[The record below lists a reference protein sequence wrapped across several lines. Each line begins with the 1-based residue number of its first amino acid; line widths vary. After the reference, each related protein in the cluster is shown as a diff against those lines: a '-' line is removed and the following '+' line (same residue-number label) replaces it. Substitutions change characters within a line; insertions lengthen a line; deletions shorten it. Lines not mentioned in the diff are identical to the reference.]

1 MFYVFFPLLQLPL
14 AVDFGDWFSGAMA
27 DSTTKTVAF
36 LAVTLQ
42 RACHNSFIESGNPG
56 SAAGCLVGFLFFQ
69 KSHHKLSNKK
79 KWGGGTVSGNKLNKS
94 NIPKKTGKLE
104 NDLETWVGP
113 YISYP
118 GG

>member
-1 MFYVFFPLLQLPL
+1 
-14 AVDFGDWFSGAMA
+14 MA

-56 SAAGCLVGFLFFQ
+56 RWGEAGGGCLVGFLFFQ

-79 KWGGGTVSGNKLNKS
+79 NMGGTHFFREEVEEVQYT
-94 NIPKKTGKLE
+94 KKNGKI
-104 NDLETWVGP
+104 GK
-113 YISYP
+113 
-118 GG
+118 